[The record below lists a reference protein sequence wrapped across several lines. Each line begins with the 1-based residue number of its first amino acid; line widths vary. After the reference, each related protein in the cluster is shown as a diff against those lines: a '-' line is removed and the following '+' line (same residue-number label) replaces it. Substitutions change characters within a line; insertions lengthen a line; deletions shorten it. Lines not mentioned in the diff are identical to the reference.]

1 MALIPSIPL
10 GEVKSPH
17 LFIWATGVGQRVKK
31 RGFKR
36 GIYPT
41 IYLNLGG
48 KRLWQHQQL
57 IIGRSG
63 TL

>member
-1 MALIPSIPL
+1 MALISIPI

-17 LFIWATGVGQRVKK
+17 LFIWTTGVGQRVKK

-41 IYLNLGG
+41 IHFNLGG

-57 IIGRSG
+57 IIERFGM
-63 TL
+63 L

>member
-1 MALIPSIPL
+1 MALVSIPI

-17 LFIWATGVGQRVKK
+17 LFICVTGVGQCVKK
-31 RGFKR
+31 RGFKQ

-41 IYLNLGG
+41 IELNLGG

-57 IIGRSG
+57 IIERFGM
-63 TL
+63 L